1 MADNR
6 IAHAI
11 HKATSATKTKEL
23 VSELIETLNR
33 SAASNRLK
41 ERSETQ
47 FLHLFYTGEM
57 LTSQDRAM
65 GRASLIQ
72 YVLLKMAQT
81 VSQIPTGM
89 AFQTNDLS
97 IEHIK
102 PKASIGHKPTKTDPE
117 CSIGNLTILK
127 KADNNGAKDE
137 PFDKKRGVLKKSLLM
152 DASLRDWLDDTSRTE
167 ITESDISERSKQL
180 RRIALDKVWPI

>member
-1 MADNR
+1 
-6 IAHAI
+6 
-11 HKATSATKTKEL
+11 
-23 VSELIETLNR
+23 
-33 SAASNRLK
+33 
-41 ERSETQ
+41 
-47 FLHLFYTGEM
+47 
-57 LTSQDRAM
+57 
-65 GRASLIQ
+65 
-72 YVLLKMAQT
+72 
-81 VSQIPTGM
+81 M

-102 PKASIGHKPTKTDPE
+102 PKASIGHKATKTNPE

-127 KADNNGAKDE
+127 KADNNGAKDK
-137 PFDKKRGVLKKSLLM
+137 PFDEKRDVLKKSLLM